1 MNIKVKIKIKNI
13 SPFPLP
19 KHETTLASGL
29 DLHANVESKG
39 VILAR
44 QRKTI
49 PTGICIELPE
59 GYEAQVRPRSGLA
72 MKNGVKACFGTIDA
86 DFRGEI
92 CMTIFNDSDRV
103 FHYAPG
109 DRLAQLVIAPV
120 VHAEWVES
128 DELSKTERGSNGW
141 QSTGIK

>member
-1 MNIKVKIKIKNI
+1 MQIVKVKIKNF
-13 SPFPLP
+13 SSLPLP
-19 KHETTLASGL
+19 KYETPLASGL
-29 DLHANVESKG
+29 DLRANVESNG
-39 VILAR
+39 FILAR

-49 PTGICIELPE
+49 PTGISIELPE

-72 MKNGVKACFGTIDA
+72 MRSGVKACFGTIDA

-120 VHAEWVES
+120 VHAELVES
-128 DELSKTERGSNGW
+128 DELSETERGSNGW